1 MSVKTPKFERDCK
14 RFISKRILTQDQI
27 DETINIYLTDLSD
40 HRIRLHPIT
49 CKHDKNRKSITVIGT
64 QYRILLT
71 IENDS
76 PIFVRLVDHD
86 EYDRINKD
94 C

>member
-1 MSVKTPKFERDCK
+1 MRNPKFERDCK
-14 RFISKRILTQDQI
+14 RFTSKRILTQAQI
-27 DETINIYLTDLSD
+27 DETIDVYLTDPVD
-40 HRIRLHPIT
+40 HRIRLHNIA

-71 IENDS
+71 IEKS
-76 PIFVRLVDHD
+76 VPVFVRLVDHN
-86 EYDRINKD
+86 EYDRLNKD

>member
-1 MSVKTPKFERDCK
+1 MRTPKFERDCK
-14 RFISKRILTQDQI
+14 RFTSKRILTQAQI
-27 DETINIYLTDLSD
+27 DETIDVYLADSTD
-40 HRIRLHPIT
+40 HRIRLHNIT
-49 CKHDKNRKSITVIGT
+49 CKHDKNRKSITIIGT

-76 PIFVRLVDHD
+76 PLFVRLVDHD
-86 EYDRINKD
+86 EYDRLNKD